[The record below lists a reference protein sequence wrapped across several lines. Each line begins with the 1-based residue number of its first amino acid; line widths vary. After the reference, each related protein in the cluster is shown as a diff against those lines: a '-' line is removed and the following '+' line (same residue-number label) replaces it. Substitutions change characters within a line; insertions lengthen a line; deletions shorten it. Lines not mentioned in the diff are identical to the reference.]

1 MAKPANSHDP
11 QPRTAY
17 SGAGPLPT
25 DPLRIFAPLCAGDI
39 QTSRAYLENAT
50 IRLASV
56 VSQGEKFTTFEQ
68 RAIQTAF
75 ENLATTL
82 SLIQGILIENGLMDR
97 VQIAPIAVDKP
108 RCGMPDPGVLYDEYK
123 TTQCVLDRDTEH
135 EWHEDDRGMKWRFLP
150 EKLSQETTP

>member
-1 MAKPANSHDP
+1 MAKPANSQDP

-50 IRLASV
+50 IRLTSV
-56 VSQGEKFTTFEQ
+56 VSKGEKFTAFEQ
-68 RAIQTAF
+68 RAIQNAF
-75 ENLATTL
+75 ENVATTL
-82 SLIQGILIENGLMDR
+82 SLLQGMLVENGLMDL
-97 VQIAPIAVDKP
+97 VQIAPVPVDRP
-108 RCGMPDPGVLYDEYK
+108 RCGMPDPGVLCDEQK

-150 EKLSQETTP
+150 EHIAQGTTT